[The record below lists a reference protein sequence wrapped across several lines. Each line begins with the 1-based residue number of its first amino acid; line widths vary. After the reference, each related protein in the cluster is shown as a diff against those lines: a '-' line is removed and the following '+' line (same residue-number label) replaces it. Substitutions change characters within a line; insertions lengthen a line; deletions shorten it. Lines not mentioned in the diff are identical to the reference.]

1 MSITLEQSYIFS
13 ALQGG
18 QGPEFGF
25 ELKAG
30 HTKKCIFIFV
40 PGQRRL
46 THGEQRDQKTTK
58 RLPKDPIYTTW
69 QPPQRA
75 RIATLGGSEWW
86 SCNTL
91 PPPESEPRGARS
103 IAFLAHPYRL
113 YVGGNPLFRGGA
125 KGGQQGIQGSTSRVD
140 FYAEFRGFL
149 SKFCPLFVHFL
160 SKFVPNL
167 QILS

>member
-46 THGEQRDQKTTK
+46 THGEQRDQKT
-58 RLPKDPIYTTW
+58 
-69 QPPQRA
+69 
-75 RIATLGGSEWW
+75 
-86 SCNTL
+86 
-91 PPPESEPRGARS
+91 
-103 IAFLAHPYRL
+103 
-113 YVGGNPLFRGGA
+113 PLIRRD
-125 KGGQQGIQGSTSRVD
+125 SRVNHRQQA
-140 FYAEFRGFL
+140 FFL
-149 SKFCPLFVHFL
+149 RQSFLPLLAFVFL
-160 SKFVPNL
+160 LPLHNL
-167 QILS
+167 TH